1 MIPGILAGMTGIVLF
16 ILFTA
21 FRSLGEQ
28 KKDIDTTNWHISSL
42 KNELAQKE
50 KETEEAVAGK
60 DRLQKELESL
70 KNTFTEQ
77 ERAYQEIKSRCT
89 QWEKEAQHKQ
99 ELVVQLEQQKKQ
111 LIEQAGKCK
120 SLEKDLQDKYE
131 EIAVLEQKQ
140 RKSEQDIAALNKE
153 LNEAREESAAEKQKA
168 EHYKKELAEEAGQEK
183 SLMQQQ
189 ILPQEITPPKGK
201 EETAPREKT
210 DSLFS
215 RFLKPKINA
224 EELPAPGEASKAE

>member
-1 MIPGILAGMTGIVLF
+1 MVPVILAGMAGIVLF

-42 KNELAQKE
+42 KNELVQKE

-60 DRLQKELESL
+60 DKLQKELDNL
-70 KNTFTEQ
+70 KNTFV
-77 ERAYQEIKSRCT
+77 ERDEAYQEIQNRCA
-89 QWEKEAQHKQ
+89 QWEKEARNKQ

-120 SLEKDLQDKYE
+120 SLEKDLQNKQE

-140 RKSEQDIAALNKE
+140 RKFEQDIAALNKE
-153 LNEAREESAAEKQKA
+153 LNEARKDSAAEKQKA
-168 EHYKKELAEEAGQEK
+168 EQYKKELAEKAGQEK
-183 SLMQQQ
+183 GLMQQQ